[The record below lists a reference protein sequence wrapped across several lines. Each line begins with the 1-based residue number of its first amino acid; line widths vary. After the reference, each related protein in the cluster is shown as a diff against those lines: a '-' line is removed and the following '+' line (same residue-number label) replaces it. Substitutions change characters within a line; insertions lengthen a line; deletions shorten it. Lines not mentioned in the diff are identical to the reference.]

1 MKLNKTI
8 RLFNCACLTAALLLC
23 QSPLSG
29 APKEGKN
36 QPDADGEAS
45 DNAPIAVV
53 SEGGFEGEKITS
65 GTAYRGGN
73 GRTGVY
79 PGAGVVANPAVK
91 WKFQT
96 GGAVFSSPVCFKGI
110 VYVGSSANA
119 FYALDAESGTVKW
132 KADIKGGVDGSAL
145 IANGRVLFNSND
157 GWLYCLD
164 AGSGESKWKVELK
177 TKASKNSPAA
187 AYGLVF
193 TYAGRGCV
201 MGFDIRDGKKVYETR
216 GLQGI
221 EAGVCLTP
229 TREVH
234 VEAGEGFRMYDLR
247 TGFQVYLSPAVPSS
261 VTTAVYLD
269 GVIYVS
275 STAYCNTGPQH
286 PSVGAY
292 DANVTQKQGPKWVK
306 LVEEH
311 EPPTARMAVYS
322 SPAVWNGRLYV
333 GCDSGWLYTF
343 KTDKGTPDW
352 KAKVNGAT
360 RSSPSVSSKS
370 KMVYTTSR
378 DGHLYAFDA
387 ESGKEAWKLDIANK
401 PKGKEADICIDS
413 SVWIWKEMLFVGSAD
428 GHVYAVGGGK

>member
-1 MKLNKTI
+1 MKHYKKNC
-8 RLFNCACLTAALLLC
+8 LFNCVWLVAALMLLC
-23 QSPLSG
+23 QSPLSA
-29 APKEGKN
+29 APKGAKN
-36 QPDADGEAS
+36 QPDDDAS
-45 DNAPIAVV
+45 EDAVV
-53 SEGGFEGEKITS
+53 ETAPEGGFEGEKITS

-73 GRTGVY
+73 GRTGVH
-79 PGAGVVANPAVK
+79 PGAGVLANPSVK

-96 GGAVFSSPVCFKGI
+96 GGAVISSPVCFNGI

-119 FYALDAESGTVKW
+119 FYALDAESGAVKW

-164 AGSGESKWKVELK
+164 ANSGEQKWKVNLN

-201 MGFDIRDGKKVYETR
+201 MGFDIRDGKKIYETR
-216 GLQGI
+216 GMQGI
-221 EAGVCLTP
+221 EAAVCLTP

-234 VEAGEGFRMYDLR
+234 TESGEGFYMYDLR
-247 TGFQVYLSPAVPSS
+247 TGFKIYSSASVPSS

-269 GVIYVS
+269 DVIYVS

-286 PSVGAY
+286 PSVGAF
-292 DANVTQKQGPKWVK
+292 DANAPQKQGAKWVK

-311 EPPTARMAVYS
+311 EATTARKAVYS
-322 SPAVWNGRLYV
+322 SPAVWNWRLYV

-343 KTDKGTPDW
+343 KTNKGTPDW
-352 KAKVNGAT
+352 KANVHGVT

-387 ESGKEAWKLDIANK
+387 ESGKEAWKLNIGHK
-401 PKGKEADICIDS
+401 PNGKDADICIDS
-413 SVWIWKEMLFVGSAD
+413 SVWIWKEMLFVGSLD
-428 GHVYAVGGGK
+428 GHVYAVAGGK